1 MFLDLASGIQ
11 ARPAVPP
18 IDRSAKPDAL
28 VSGRM
33 TADMRAARLSSLAPI
48 EGAPGPLA
56 CGLRNLGNTC
66 FMASV
71 LQCLF
76 SAVPLATYFVQGHHR
91 NEINRNNKLGTRGEL
106 TEEYAELV
114 RVVWCQRYRVVAPR
128 FFKATLDQ
136 YASQFVG
143 TQQQDCQEFC
153 ASLLDKIHEDLNRV
167 RHRAAIEEENYSG
180 LSEADSADRAWTAYV
195 RLNDSVIVDLFQGQ
209 LQTTI
214 ECGTCGYRSFK
225 FSAFMFL
232 SLPLPPGPGP
242 VTLLDCL
249 RVFCSRER
257 LDSSN
262 KWLCPRCHVPREA
275 TMSTA
280 ITRMPAILLIHLKRF
295 SFNGPFRDKLTTHVR
310 YPLTGLTLSSFVK
323 GPTPAP
329 YSLFGVCNH
338 TGTLSGGHYTAVCR
352 HPYSQRW
359 LRYDD
364 SVVTAADGHHI
375 QSSAA
380 YLLLYTNMEFQSVLP
395 TFG

>member
-1 MFLDLASGIQ
+1 MHSH
-11 ARPAVPP
+11 
-18 IDRSAKPDAL
+18 
-28 VSGRM
+28 RM
-33 TADMRAARLSSLAPI
+33 TAEMRAARLSSLAPI

-66 FMASV
+66 FMSSV

-76 SAVPLATYFVQGHHR
+76 SAVPLATYFVQGRHR
-91 NEINRNNKLGTRGEL
+91 SEMNRSNRLGTRGEL
-106 TEEYAELV
+106 TDEYAELV
-114 RVVWCQRYRVVAPR
+114 RAVWCQRYRVIAPR

-136 YASQFVG
+136 YAKQFVG

-153 ASLLDKIHEDLNRV
+153 TSLLDKLHEDLNRV
-167 RHRAAIEEENYSG
+167 RHRPPIADDGIEGLPAA
-180 LSEADSADRAWTAYV
+180 EAADRAWANYM

-214 ECGTCGYRSFK
+214 ECLACGHHSFT

-232 SLPLPPGPGP
+232 SVPLPPGPGP

-249 RVFCSRER
+249 RLFCTRER

-262 KWLCPRCHVPREA
+262 KWLCPRCRVPREA
-275 TMSTA
+275 VMATT
-280 ITRMPAILLIHLKRF
+280 IRRLPVILLVHLKRF

-310 YPLTGLTLSSFVK
+310 YPLTGLSLASFVS
-323 GPTPAP
+323 GPPP
-329 YSLFGVCNH
+329 DQYSLFGVCNH

-364 SVVTAADGHHI
+364 SVVTVAEDHHVH
-375 QSSAA
+375 SNAA
-380 YLLLYTNMEFQSVLP
+380 YLLFYTCANFQASLP